1 MLDFAFFVALLRV
14 SNLLFW
20 LAALLGSLPFPGPC
34 TPLSSMLAAVAA
46 LLAVPRRDA
55 PTALAA
61 GTPTF
66 IAPTLSPATR
76 LNLLLQAQSVT
87 TAQLAFIM

>member
-1 MLDFAFFVALLRV
+1 
-14 SNLLFW
+14 
-20 LAALLGSLPFPGPC
+20 
-34 TPLSSMLAAVAA
+34 MLAAVAA